1 MSGYQN
7 SPPDPYRHYPPP
19 GYGPPPGYP
28 SAPPPP
34 QSPYEGYPPQLPPGY
49 PYAPTQSQVYQ
60 GYFNG
65 GGYPPPPPQQLPPYQ
80 VYQYDEHHHHCHDH
94 HDNGSSFL
102 QGWRE
107 TTKVLGAFTGV
118 WLPFVAAVCLKNAA
132 TKLQW
137 TSCLNIWDPVILSGV
152 LDV

>member
-1 MSGYQN
+1 MICGFTS
-7 SPPDPYRHYPPP
+7 

-34 QSPYEGYPPQLPPGY
+34 PSPYDAYPPQAPPGY
-49 PYAPTQSQVYQ
+49 PYAAPQTQGYQ

-94 HDNGSSFL
+94 HDDGSSFL
-102 QGWRE
+102 RGWYGLLSLFLY
-107 TTKVLGAFTGV
+107 VLIRLYAQLLFF
-118 WLPFVAAVCLKNAA
+118 LLIYNLFVGFINC
-132 TKLQW
+132 
-137 TSCLNIWDPVILSGV
+137 SGNV
-152 LDV
+152 SS